1 MSLYWRLDVW
11 GQGASTDW
19 LWWGVFSRL
28 WTTDFLYL
36 HMAESRDR
44 KHDLLWL
51 LQGTNPMHEGY
62 TPMTLTSSDL
72 NYLPRVPCPNM
83 VTLHGGGGSKYV
95 FERSCKYL
103 VHNRMWIKNFDSN
116 CQLSSQRQRQSWFKV
131 LLPRSYYFSYHME
144 IDHFRASSWDGKHA
158 AGRSD

>member
-1 MSLYWRLDVW
+1 MSEV
-11 GQGASTDW
+11 
-19 LWWGVFSRL
+19 
-28 WTTDFLYL
+28 
-36 HMAESRDR
+36 
-44 KHDLLWL
+44 
-51 LQGTNPMHEGY
+51 
-62 TPMTLTSSDL
+62 
-72 NYLPRVPCPNM
+72 RVPAQIDYGEGSFPGCGPLISYIFTWQRAETGSM
-83 VTLHGGGGSKYV
+83 ISCGFYRALIPCMKGTPPWPWPHLILITSQGFHVLTWSHCMGGGSKYV